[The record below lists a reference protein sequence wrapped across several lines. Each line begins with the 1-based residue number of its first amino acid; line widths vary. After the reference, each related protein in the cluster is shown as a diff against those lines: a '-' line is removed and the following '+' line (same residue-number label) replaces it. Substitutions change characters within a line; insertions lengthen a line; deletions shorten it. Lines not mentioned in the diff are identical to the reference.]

1 MCIRDRDK
9 IVWSAPCDVILV
21 KPEKVEKIRKILLPS
36 NGGVHSVMAAEI
48 AEILSKAYNAQVTV
62 LNVNVNNED
71 EDRIKR
77 RLSHVLERLSRD
89 TIKILEGRNIVDTV
103 IKEAKDYDLVIIG
116 ATNEGI
122 LQRLLFGGIPEEI
135 ARRCNKPVILVKR
148 DLGIMSWINRWI
160 GKRIGV

>member
-1 MCIRDRDK
+1 M
-9 IVWSAPCDVILV
+9 
-21 KPEKVEKIRKILLPS
+21 
-36 NGGVHSVMAAEI
+36 
-48 AEILSKAYNAQVTV
+48 
-62 LNVNVNNED
+62 
-71 EDRIKR
+71 
-77 RLSHVLERLSRD
+77 
-89 TIKILEGRNIVDTV
+89 
-103 IKEAKDYDLVIIG
+103 IIG